1 MDNVKIVYKILKA
14 LEEAMDYEE
23 FDSRRISAERLGVSE
38 MRLLLILKAMK
49 DKGLIEGISFEEDV
63 KGNLYPTTTRIRITM
78 DGMEYM
84 SENSTMQRVTKT
96 LKGIKDSIPGA

>member
-49 DKGLIEGISFEEDV
+49 DKGLIEGISFEEDA

-84 SENSTMQRVTKT
+84 SENSTMQRVAKT

>member
-49 DKGLIEGISFEEDV
+49 DKGLIEGISFEQVVRAER
-63 KGNLYPTTTRIRITM
+63 GIPLS
-78 DGMEYM
+78 ME
-84 SENSTMQRVTKT
+84 
-96 LKGIKDSIPGA
+96 G